1 MSIRNL
7 TLAVGVCLA
16 AAVAFGQPGAGYL
29 FQLPGPGSSNAQI
42 VGYPYAASPLTPSV
56 TTLGPNG
63 TYQIVAKPDG
73 SGYYVLGATLQIAN
87 PSFTTF
93 TSVNGIANT
102 PTAVATS
109 PDGNFVIVGAGNVY
123 VLAAS
128 SNQILLNTTT
138 NGTVVGIAVSRDSK
152 FAYVLSNGPGA
163 SYVTLINLQT
173 HTASSA
179 SPLQLTGNA
188 TSISFSPLNLL
199 YVTATNRVFEIDP
212 VAFQLTTNGTMT
224 PNATPG
230 PLRYTADGTTAY
242 FVNQTSN
249 VTGGA
254 ILQITLATHFIAS
267 WPPSNGS
274 SPTPLD
280 DVFVAGNGRIFA
292 VSYSTQTLFDVSVSP
307 LGLALSSLNTIFNAQ
322 SILGV
327 AISNELPS
335 ALYLYALVATN
346 GQNNIY
352 RINLSTNQIS
362 TQVGASLSGGTMQF
376 VGVPPQTGAGSF
388 IQFND
393 NQTVAQGKTSLP
405 LIARV
410 LDLTGRP
417 IFNMPVNFTTDPAS
431 GVVLNTPSPTTNA
444 DGYVQTTVTAPA
456 VQGTYT
462 ITLTAGTANT
472 TFTMNVPGAGG
483 STGGGGTG
491 GVTQVSI
498 VTGDGQLVQAGFTTN
513 LGGTGDDLT
522 VLITDVNGVPL
533 PGVSV
538 DFEVTSGTGNIATA
552 FGGEGT
558 GSTTDSKGL
567 ARSAFHAGIPANGT
581 AFETDTVV
589 ATTPYGSVNFTEIS
603 FASNIVG
610 TLRGADPPTITLLTP
625 TIDTSRTVTV
635 SQGGVASNAVTA
647 QIFAGSVPYN
657 NCPNVGQGTSC
668 PIPGVSI
675 RIVDPNNSPAQSPY
689 ASCKGSTLSD
699 QTGTAHCNVVATCG
713 SGLGVF
719 PVAFLIGDDVA
730 YSGNVVV
737 TQGSGQSLSIVS
749 GNKQNGSAGQSLQ
762 FPLVAT
768 VTDGCGGPVTGA
780 QVTWKITQGSA
791 TLTNTVGTSG
801 SSGHVT
807 TNLTFGPA
815 PGPVQVTATLGT
827 AGVVTFTLTNNVVI
841 SSMNIVSGNNQTA
854 TVNTA
859 FALPLT
865 VQIKDAANNN
875 VSGATVTFAVTSG
888 NATVNPTTA
897 VTDSQGRASTTATA
911 SQSAGLIVVTA
922 SYASVSAP
930 FSLTAVPQGPV
941 LTAASFQNAASFVT
955 GLVPCGLGVATGPG
969 LAPGIIGTVSG
980 ASFFGPLP
988 YVLNGL
994 SLSIGGVP
1002 APIYQLSNTNGKQ
1015 QVTFQ
1020 TPCEV
1025 VPTSNATAVIQNS
1038 GASTTVTG
1046 VLILQAQPGIFFY
1059 TGSNGKAYGQVISAD
1074 DGTYITALNPAKRGH
1089 NYYLVATGLGQ
1100 VTPPTAT
1107 DAVGVNGQTV
1117 ANSVIVGVSNLGVP
1131 VFAQFYQPGE
1141 VGIYIIGFTI
1151 PLTNP
1156 AGPDQPLALA
1166 INAGGN
1172 TIFGNAVFLPL
1183 VQ

>member
-1 MSIRNL
+1 
-7 TLAVGVCLA
+7 
-16 AAVAFGQPGAGYL
+16 VAFGQPGAAYV
-29 FQLPGPGSSNAQI
+29 FQLPGQGSSNAQI
-42 VGYPYAASPLTPSV
+42 VGYPYAASPLAPSV

-87 PSFTTF
+87 QGFTTF
-93 TSVNGIANT
+93 TSVNGIAAT
-102 PTAVATS
+102 PTAVAAS
-109 PDGNFVIVGAGNVY
+109 PDGNYVIVGAGNVY
-123 VLAAS
+123 ILSAS
-128 SNQILLNTTT
+128 TNQIVLNTTT

-152 FAYVLSNGPGA
+152 FAYILSNGPGA
-163 SYVTLINLQT
+163 SYVTQINLLT
-173 HTASSA
+173 RTTTSA
-179 SPLQLTGNA
+179 SPLQLTGNS

-212 VAFQLTTNGTMT
+212 LTLQVTPNGTMT

-230 PLRYTADGTTAY
+230 PLRYTSDGTTAY

-249 VTGGA
+249 ITGGS

-267 WPPSNGS
+267 WPPSNGT

-322 SILGV
+322 AVLGA
-327 AISNELPS
+327 AISNEVPS
-335 ALYLYALVATN
+335 ALYLYVLVATN

-362 TQVGASLSGGTMQF
+362 TQVGAAVTGGTMQF
-376 VGVPPQTGAGSF
+376 VGVPPQSGAGF
-388 IQFND
+388 FLQFND

-417 IFNMPVNFTTDPAS
+417 IFNMPVNFTTDPAN
-431 GVVLNTPSPTTNA
+431 GIVINTPNPTTNA
-444 DGYVQTTVTAPA
+444 DGYVQTTITAPA
-456 VQGTYT
+456 TQGTYT

-472 TFTMNVPGAGG
+472 TYTFNVPGTGG
-483 STGGGGTG
+483 SSGGGSG
-491 GVTQVSI
+491 GVTQVTI
-498 VTGDGQLVQAGFTTN
+498 VTGNGQLVQQGYSTN
-513 LGGTGDDLT
+513 FGGNGDHLT
-522 VLITDVNGVPL
+522 VLVTDVNGVPL

-538 DFEVTSGTGNIATA
+538 DFEVTSGTGNLTT
-552 FGGEGT
+552 FYTLDGT
-558 GSTTDSKGL
+558 LGSTTDSKGM
-567 ARSAFHAGIPANGT
+567 ARADFVGQTPNAGFD
-581 AFETDTVV
+581 FEADTVV
-589 ATTPYGSVNFTEIS
+589 ASTPYGSVSFTEIEY
-603 FASNIVG
+603 ASTIIGSSNP
-610 TLRGADPPTITLLTP
+610 AFPPTITLLSP
-625 TIDTSRTVTV
+625 TVATGRTITV
-635 SQGGVASNAVTA
+635 AQGSVATNAVSA
-647 QIFAGSVPYN
+647 QILANSIPQL
-657 NCPNVGQGTSC
+657 NCPHFVPGYGC
-668 PIPGVSI
+668 PIPGVNI
-675 RIVDPNNSPAQSPY
+675 RIVDPNNAPAQSPY
-689 ASCKGSTLSD
+689 ASCKGSALSD
-699 QTGTAHCNVVATCG
+699 QTGTAFCNVVATCG
-713 SGLGVF
+713 HGLGSF
-719 PVAFLIGDDVA
+719 PIAYMIGDLV
-730 YSGNVVV
+730 YYGGTLIV
-737 TQGSGQSLSIVS
+737 TQGSGQTLAIVS

-780 QVTWKITQGSA
+780 QVTWQITQGSA
-791 TLTNTVGTSG
+791 TLTNTVGASG
-801 SSGHVT
+801 SSGRVS

-815 PGPVQVTATLGT
+815 AGPVQVTATLGT

-841 SSMNIVSGNNQTA
+841 SSMNIVSGNNQTT

-859 FALPLT
+859 FPLPLT

-875 VSGATVTFAVTSG
+875 VSGATVSFAVTSG

-911 SQSAGLIVVTA
+911 SQSSGLIVVTA
-922 SYASVSAP
+922 SYASVSTP

-941 LTAASFQNAASFVT
+941 VTAANFQNAASFQT
-955 GLVPCGLGVATGPG
+955 GLVPCGLGTATGPG
-969 LAPGIIGTVSG
+969 LAPGITGTVSG

-1020 TPCEV
+1020 TPCEIA
-1025 VPTSNATAVIQNS
+1025 PTTNATVVLQIS

-1059 TGSNGKAYGQVISAD
+1059 TGSNGKNYGEVLSAD
-1074 DGTYITALNPAKRGH
+1074 DGSYITALNPAKRGH
-1089 NYYLVATGLGQ
+1089 NYYLIATGLGQ
-1100 VTPPTAT
+1100 VTPATAT
-1107 DAVGVNGQTV
+1107 DSAGINGQTI
-1117 ANSVIVGVSNLGVP
+1117 ANQVIVGVSNLGVP
-1131 VFAQFYQPGE
+1131 VLAQFYQPGE
-1141 VGIYIIGFTI
+1141 IGIYIVEFTI

-1166 INAGGN
+1166 INVGGQ